1 MDIKDIAR
9 KSAET
14 VREYMRGQARELN
27 ARNCN
32 IDYGHTV
39 FDDVRSIDAYVYP
52 YGENALRA
60 FIVLSDSYGDV
71 LDIHSDIVC
80 VECDCFSAVVG
91 AGYWAKRFLE
101 EHFADSC
108 GHSKAASAVL
118 VCNGTIMAGVLS
130 TCAAPRRCCADCMC
144 RMSVATRRSA
154 RE

>member
-39 FDDVRSIDAYVYP
+39 FDDYRSIDAYVYP

-60 FIVLSDSYGDV
+60 FIMLSDSHGNV
-71 LDIHSDIVC
+71 LDIYDDTAQSIP
-80 VECDCFSAVVG
+80 DCQYSEACAG
-91 AGYWAKRFLE
+91 AWVRAFLV
-101 EHFADSC
+101 EHFADMWS
-108 GHSKAASAVL
+108 
-118 VCNGTIMAGVLS
+118 
-130 TCAAPRRCCADCMC
+130 
-144 RMSVATRRSA
+144 SA
-154 RE
+154 RGIIEERERVKRLTEIRDDVEYRAVVDD

>member
-9 KSAET
+9 KSVET
-14 VREYMRGQARELN
+14 VREYMREQASELN

-60 FIVLSDSYGDV
+60 FIVLSDSYGEV
-71 LDIHSDIVC
+71 LDIHSDIVR
-80 VECDCFSAVVG
+80 VECVCPAAVAG

-101 EHFADSC
+101 EYFADMWC
-108 GHSKAASAVL
+108 GARDIIEERERVKRLVEIRDDVEYRAV
-118 VCNGTIMAGVLS
+118 V
-130 TCAAPRRCCADCMC
+130 DD
-144 RMSVATRRSA
+144 
-154 RE
+154 

>member
-60 FIVLSDSYGDV
+60 FIVLSDSYGEV
-71 LDIHSDIVC
+71 LDIHSDIVRA
-80 VECDCFSAVVG
+80 ECDCPAAMAG
-91 AGYWAKRFLE
+91 ASYWAKRFLE
-101 EHFADSC
+101 EYFDDMWC
-108 GHSKAASAVL
+108 
-118 VCNGTIMAGVLS
+118 
-130 TCAAPRRCCADCMC
+130 
-144 RMSVATRRSA
+144 SA
-154 RE
+154 RDIIDERERVKCLTEIRDDVEYSATMGD

>member
-14 VREYMRGQARELN
+14 VREYMREQARELN

-71 LDIHSDIVC
+71 LNIHSDIVR
-80 VECDCFSAVVG
+80 VECVCPASV
-91 AGYWAKRFLE
+91 AGTGNWAKRFLE
-101 EHFADSC
+101 EHFADMWC
-108 GHSKAASAVL
+108 
-118 VCNGTIMAGVLS
+118 
-130 TCAAPRRCCADCMC
+130 
-144 RMSVATRRSA
+144 SA
-154 RE
+154 RSIIEERERIKRLEEIRDDVEYSATMAE

>member
-1 MDIKDIAR
+1 MDIKDIAH
-9 KSAET
+9 KSVET

-71 LDIHSDIVC
+71 LDIHSDIVR
-80 VECDCFSAVVG
+80 VECACPAAV
-91 AGYWAKRFLE
+91 AGTGYRAKRFLE
-101 EHFADSC
+101 EHFADMWS
-108 GHSKAASAVL
+108 
-118 VCNGTIMAGVLS
+118 
-130 TCAAPRRCCADCMC
+130 
-144 RMSVATRRSA
+144 SA
-154 RE
+154 RDIIEERERVKRLTEIRDDVEYRAVVDD